1 MPFLIYG
8 STLVGRIEPI
18 IMAFV
23 LKQIATGVAG
33 ILDESPR
40 KNSTCLYTP

>member
-8 STLVGRIEPI
+8 STLVGRIEPT

-23 LKQIATGVAG
+23 LQQIATGVEG
-33 ILDESPR
+33 ILVESPR
-40 KNSTCLYTP
+40 KNSTCL